1 LAEHHRSDSA
11 GHDPFLARESA
22 YVRVVGNAARERHM
36 MSVTDIDEQPGAEV
50 VQLHPA
56 KAKKASERKWGKP
69 VMDLGFC
76 IIPSLLL
83 RAQARLGLNPTQ
95 LAVLMHLAD
104 YWWEAERKPFP
115 RMQTLG
121 ERLKLSPRQ
130 ARRYVAEL
138 EAAGLVTRIE
148 RRAAHRG
155 KLSTCP
161 AWSSVYSSLSRNS
174 GRSKRKTRLAGELSP
189 GQVSDRERGP
199 PDEIVWACKEPRPL
213 WSSTCAARGGLPRR
227 GALDKVTAGR
237 RWQSAAGEVSRV
249 RTSPV
254 GRGRKLRP
262 TPLRYV

>member
-1 LAEHHRSDSA
+1 
-11 GHDPFLARESA
+11 
-22 YVRVVGNAARERHM
+22 M

-56 KAKKASERKWGKP
+56 KAKKASERKWGKA
-69 VMDLGFC
+69 VVDLGFC

-115 RMQTLG
+115 KMQTLG

-155 KLSTCP
+155 KLSNE
-161 AWSSVYSSLSRNS
+161 YDLSGLVKRLQQLEPEFRQVEEENKARRRAVARP
-174 GRSKRKTRLAGELSP
+174 GIRSR
-189 GQVSDRERGP
+189 
-199 PDEIVWACKEPRPL
+199 
-213 WSSTCAARGGLPRR
+213 AR
-227 GALDKVTAGR
+227 AT
-237 RWQSAAGEVSRV
+237 
-249 RTSPV
+249 
-254 GRGRKLRP
+254 
-262 TPLRYV
+262 